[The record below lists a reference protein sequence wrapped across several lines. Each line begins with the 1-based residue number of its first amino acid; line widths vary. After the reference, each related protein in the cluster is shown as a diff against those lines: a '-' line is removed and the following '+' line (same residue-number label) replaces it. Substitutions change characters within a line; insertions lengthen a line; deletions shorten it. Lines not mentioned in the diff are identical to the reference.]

1 MKYENWLEAVRQ
13 GFEDPC
19 QYQHKERYCEECD
32 IEESRTYFIDDT
44 CICEDCYKTENYDSK
59 CKD

>member
-1 MKYENWLEAVRQ
+1 MTYKDWLEGVRQ
-13 GFEDPC
+13 GYEDPC
-19 QYQHKERYCEECD
+19 EYQYKERYCEECD

>member
-1 MKYENWLEAVRQ
+1 MKYEDWLEAVRQ

-19 QYQHKERYCEECD
+19 QYQYKERYCKECD

-44 CICEDCYKTENYDSK
+44 CICEDCYKTENYKDE

>member
-1 MKYENWLEAVRQ
+1 MDTYISN
-13 GFEDPC
+13 DPNNPIN
-19 QYQHKERYCEECD
+19 QQPQTRFCEVCN

-44 CICEDCYKTENYDSK
+44 CICEDCYKTENYKDE